1 MKSDA
6 VKKGVDRAPHR
17 SLFKA
22 MGYTDRELRRPL
34 VGIASSANEIV
45 PGHIHLERLVDAVK
59 AGVYMSGGTPMVFST
74 IGVCDGIAMN
84 HIGMKYSLGSR
95 ELIADSVEV
104 MAKAHAFDAIVLVP
118 NCDKIVPGMLMAAAR
133 LDIPAIVISGGPMLA
148 GRHPD
153 KVDQKIDLITVFE
166 SVGAVR
172 SGRMTTET
180 LSAIEN
186 EACPTC
192 GSCAGMFTANSMNC
206 LTEAIGM
213 ALPGNG
219 TIPAVMSARIRL
231 AKETGVQIMA
241 LLEKGIAS
249 RRIMTEDA
257 FINALTVD
265 MALGCSTNTVLHL
278 FSIAREA
285 GIPLQLEKI
294 NEISEHTPHLCALS
308 PAGDHHLED
317 LDRAGGVS
325 AVLKELSGAG
335 LIRDECVTVTGEKL
349 SDTIAR
355 ATVWDY
361 RVIRPMSNPYHHE
374 GGLAVLYG
382 NLAPAGCVVKQ
393 SAVSREMLRHDGP
406 ARVFESEEEATEA
419 IMNGKINRGDVLI
432 IRYEGPKGGPGM
444 REMLTPTS
452 AIAGMGLDGHVAL
465 ITDGRFSGGTRGA
478 SIGHVSPEAMEG
490 GPIAII
496 TDGDRIMIDIPNK
509 EVRIFLSEQEIQERL
524 STWSPPDPKITRGY
538 MYRYAQNVSS
548 ASDGAIFRQE
558 RG

>member
-1 MKSDA
+1 MISDM
-6 VKKGVDRAPHR
+6 VKRGLDRAPHR

-22 MGYTDRELRRPL
+22 MGYTDQELGRPL
-34 VGIASSANEIV
+34 IGIANSANEII
-45 PGHIHLERLVDAVK
+45 PGHIHLNGIVAAVK
-59 AGVYMSGGTPMVFST
+59 AGVYMAGGMPVVFGT

-231 AKETGVQIMA
+231 AKETGMQIMA

-317 LDRAGGVS
+317 LDRAGGVR

-335 LIRDECVTVTGEKL
+335 LIRDECVTVSGKKL

-393 SAVSREMLRHDGP
+393 SAVSREMLRHEGP

-419 IMNGKINRGDVLI
+419 IMRGKINRGDVLI

-452 AIAGMGLDGHVAL
+452 ALAGMGLDTHVAL
-465 ITDGRFSGGTRGA
+465 VTDGRFSGGTRGA
-478 SIGHVSPEAMEG
+478 CIGHVSPEAMEG
-490 GPIAII
+490 GAIALVE
-496 TDGDRIMIDIPNK
+496 DGDMVVIDIRNK
-509 EVRIFLSEQEIQERL
+509 GINVRLTEEDLKKRL
-524 STWSPPDPKITRGY
+524 SHWKPPEPKITFGY
-538 MYRYAQNVSS
+538 MSRYAEGVSS
-548 ASDGAIFRQE
+548 ASEGAVIK
-558 RG
+558 